1 MAARTA
7 LPIVA
12 LYNGWRKDIKDPE
25 MIPDTSDEILS
36 DKNFTLPANPYEV
49 FGVSAADSLITNQT
63 LNGFKKIQH
72 SKQNSLISKVFSEH
86 SDGQFMSRIRDWRD
100 SKSHKSSQT
109 DPVIIKPVHSGHSV
123 ADKFTSTSEDC
134 KKLHQAAVAN
144 KGDSPPPKP
153 SRMCKTKMLF
163 LKKHESFSHKFE
175 PNVNSD
181 LLHDDVYGGSYKPKK
196 HECLDSF
203 RCYNDNDYVAAA
215 PTPTEKEI
223 ERR

>member
-1 MAARTA
+1 M
-7 LPIVA
+7 A

-49 FGVSAADSLITNQT
+49 FGVSADDSLITNQAF
-63 LNGFKKIQH
+63 NGFKKIH
-72 SKQNSLISKVFSEH
+72 LSKQNPMISKVFSEH
-86 SDGQFMSRIRDWRD
+86 SDGQFLGRIREWRD
-100 SKSHKSSQT
+100 NKSHKSSQT
-109 DPVIIKPVHSGHSV
+109 DPVIIKPLQSGHSMS
-123 ADKFTSTSEDC
+123 DKFTSTRDYCKELHRAAGGNED
-134 KKLHQAAVAN
+134 A
-144 KGDSPPPKP
+144 SPPSKP
-153 SRMCKTKMLF
+153 SRMCKMLF

-181 LLHDDVYGGSYKPKK
+181 FLHDDVYGGSYKPKK
-196 HECLDSF
+196 HESLESF
-203 RCYNDNDYVAAA
+203 RCYNDNNTHVAAA